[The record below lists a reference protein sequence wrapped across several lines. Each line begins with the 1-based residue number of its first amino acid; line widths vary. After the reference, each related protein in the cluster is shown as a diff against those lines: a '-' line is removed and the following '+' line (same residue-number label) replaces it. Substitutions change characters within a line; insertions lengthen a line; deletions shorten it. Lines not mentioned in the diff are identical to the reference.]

1 MKGIGK
7 FGEYVLEV
15 VVVTLLVAISA
26 ATVIPFIP
34 MMVGLAGYFR
44 NKKEVRMFRDIFDTI
59 KENWKILIPYTI
71 FQLLITVF
79 PILNIFYFNT
89 HLEQMNGFILAVS
102 YVALVVGAIYFATA
116 PTIIVHMNVS
126 FFQLLR
132 NGFML
137 LFGGLFRSIL
147 ALATVA
153 GVVAL
158 ILLYPYAIIA
168 TLYLVPFFLTRLMLE
183 NLYVLKARMLGT
195 NVYSVKK
202 AEQEEEEDYY
212 RQTAPVQVNDPRKG
226 DNHDEA

>member
-15 VVVTLLVAISA
+15 VVVTLLVALSA

-89 HLEQMNGFILAVS
+89 HLDQMNYFILALS
-102 YVALVVGAIYFATA
+102 YVALVIGAIYFVSA
-116 PTIIVHMNVS
+116 PTIIVNMNVS

-137 LFGGLFRSIL
+137 LFGGLLRSL
-147 ALATVA
+147 ACLAAVA
-153 GVVAL
+153 GVIAL
-158 ILLYPYAIIA
+158 ILFYPYTVIA
-168 TLYLVPFFLTRLMLE
+168 SFYLLPMIVTKFMLE

-195 NVYSVKK
+195 NVYTIKA
-202 AEQEEEEDYY
+202 AEQDDDYY
-212 RQTAPVQVNDPRKG
+212 YTQKAPVQVKDPKG
-226 DNHDEA
+226 GNHDEA